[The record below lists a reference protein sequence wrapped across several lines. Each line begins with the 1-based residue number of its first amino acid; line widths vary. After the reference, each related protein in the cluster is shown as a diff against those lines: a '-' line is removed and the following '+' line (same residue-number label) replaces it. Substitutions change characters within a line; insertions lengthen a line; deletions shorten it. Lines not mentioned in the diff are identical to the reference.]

1 MSKLG
6 ILHKNGVRFSTP
18 NKYIGRYDALLIT
31 NLTKFIQ
38 PFLFVLPVIAGVFVV
53 LWYISPMD
61 ILVSR

>member
-6 ILHKNGVRFSTP
+6 VLHKNGVRFSTP

-38 PFLFVLPVIAGVFVV
+38 PFLFVSPVIAEVFVV
-53 LWYISPMD
+53 LWYT
-61 ILVSR
+61 

>member
-6 ILHKNGVRFSTP
+6 VLHKNGVRFSTP

-38 PFLFVLPVIAGVFVV
+38 PFLFVSTLNVV
-53 LWYISPMD
+53 VYVLLGLSYS
-61 ILVSR
+61 

>member
-6 ILHKNGVRFSTP
+6 VLHKNGVRFSTP

-38 PFLFVLPVIAGVFVV
+38 PFLLVSPVTVAVYVL
-53 LWYISPMD
+53 LWYT
-61 ILVSR
+61 